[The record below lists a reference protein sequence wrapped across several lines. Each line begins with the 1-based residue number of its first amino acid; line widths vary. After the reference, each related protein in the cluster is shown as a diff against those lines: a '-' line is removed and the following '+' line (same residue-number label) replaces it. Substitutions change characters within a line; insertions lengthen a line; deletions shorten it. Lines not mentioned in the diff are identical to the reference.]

1 MNQVQVSRRKSSA
14 DPDLSDE
21 GVAPAA
27 TQLPLWQVNLL
38 RVGYFVMGA
47 GLAVVKWP
55 LLFTHGPWE
64 LKDGTVE
71 CMLVAISLLA
81 LVGIRYPVRMLP
93 VLLFE
98 VSWKLTWLAVIALPL
113 WLDHK
118 LVGST
123 REQAGTVL
131 WVIII
136 IAVIPWRYVFAQL
149 ATTPGDP
156 WRRHGKGRR
165 TRSQGRPARSPNTQ
179 RTADR

>member
-1 MNQVQVSRRKSSA
+1 MKQGQVSPRKSSTEP
-14 DPDLSDE
+14 DPSDE

-27 TQLPLWQVNLL
+27 PQLPLWQLNLL

-81 LVGIRYPVRMLP
+81 LMGLRYPVRMLP

-98 VSWKLTWLAVIALPL
+98 VTWKLTWLAVIAVPL
-113 WLDHK
+113 WLDDK
-118 LVGST
+118 LAGST
-123 REQAGTVL
+123 RAQTGLVL

-136 IAVIPWRYVFAQL
+136 IAVIPWRYVFTQFVTAPGDPL
-149 ATTPGDP
+149 LRRRKATTPDP
-156 WRRHGKGRR
+156 ISG
-165 TRSQGRPARSPNTQ
+165 TSRPFTELA
-179 RTADR
+179 AD

>member
-1 MNQVQVSRRKSSA
+1 MKQVQVSRRKSSA
-14 DPDLSDE
+14 EPNRSDE
-21 GVAPAA
+21 GVAVAT

-38 RVGYFVMGA
+38 RVGYLVMGA
-47 GLAVVKWP
+47 GLAIAKWP

-81 LVGIRYPVRMLP
+81 LVGIRYPVRLLP

-98 VSWKLTWLAVIALPL
+98 VAWKVTWLAVIALPL
-113 WLDHK
+113 LLDDR
-118 LVGST
+118 LGGST

-136 IAVIPWRYVFAQL
+136 IAVIPWRYVFAQFVT
-149 ATTPGDP
+149 APGDQ
-156 WRRHGKGRR
+156 WRRRKEAPAAISG
-165 TRSQGRPARSPNTQ
+165 TSRPLTDL
-179 RTADR
+179 TADCRQ